1 MKKEQYDEPRIN
13 LLCFDSED
21 VIRTSNLAEPMP
33 IGDWVE

>member
-1 MKKEQYDEPRIN
+1 MKKEQYEEPII
-13 LLCFDSED
+13 LLCFDRED